1 MEPFEADLNA
11 FLSSVVSL
19 CQKHEIRVADLT
31 NLAKQADTVR
41 GSFSFAKKLMDE
53 VSSEGTS
60 LLEKVRSLETSLEN
74 ERKEHEADVSKL
86 NEAIRMENQEQSKMA
101 NHVEELEEKSSSYSE
116 SMSQLANELK
126 TTKESMDVLKDEL
139 QKSYLTC
146 TSYEQQIIRL
156 NEQLSLETMELQNKC
171 DFYEKKVNELTEQ
184 MDAMEEEMYDPEAYY
199 CLERDRVGNCD
210 VSDNTV
216 SE

>member
-1 MEPFEADLNA
+1 MEPFEVDLNA

-19 CQKHEIRVADLT
+19 CQKHEIRVADLN
-31 NLAKQADTVR
+31 NLAKQVDTVR
-41 GSFSFAKKLMDE
+41 GSFSFAKKLMNE

-74 ERKEHEADVSKL
+74 ERKEHEADVLKL
-86 NEAIRMENQEQSKMA
+86 NETIRMENQEQSKMA
-101 NHVEELEEKSSSYSE
+101 NHVEELEEKSNSYSE

-171 DFYEKKVNELTEQ
+171 DLYEKKVNELTEQ

-199 CLERDRVGNCD
+199 CLERDRVGI
-210 VSDNTV
+210 VM
-216 SE
+216 

>member
-1 MEPFEADLNA
+1 MEPFEVDLNA

-19 CQKHEIRVADLT
+19 CQKHEIRVADLN
-31 NLAKQADTVR
+31 NLAKQVDTVR
-41 GSFSFAKKLMDE
+41 GSFSFAKKLMNE

-74 ERKEHEADVSKL
+74 EREEHEADVLKL
-86 NEAIRMENQEQSKMA
+86 NETIRMENQEQSKMA
-101 NHVEELEEKSSSYSE
+101 NHVEELEEKSNSYSE

-199 CLERDRVGNCD
+199 CLERDRVEI
-210 VSDNTV
+210 VM
-216 SE
+216 

>member
-1 MEPFEADLNA
+1 MEPFEVDLNA

-19 CQKHEIRVADLT
+19 CQKHEIRVADLN
-31 NLAKQADTVR
+31 NLAKQVDTVR
-41 GSFSFAKKLMDE
+41 GSFSFAKKLMNE

-74 ERKEHEADVSKL
+74 ERKEHEADVLKL
-86 NEAIRMENQEQSKMA
+86 NETIRMENQEQSKMA
-101 NHVEELEEKSSSYSE
+101 NHVEELEEKSNSYSE

-184 MDAMEEEMYDPEAYY
+184 MDAMEEEMYDPEASY
-199 CLERDRVGNCD
+199 CLERDRVGI
-210 VSDNTV
+210 VM
-216 SE
+216 

>member
-1 MEPFEADLNA
+1 MEPFEVDLNA

-19 CQKHEIRVADLT
+19 CQKHEIRVADLN
-31 NLAKQADTVR
+31 NLAKQVDTVR
-41 GSFSFAKKLMDE
+41 GSFSFAKKLMNE

-74 ERKEHEADVSKL
+74 ET
-86 NEAIRMENQEQSKMA
+86 IRMENQEQSKMA
-101 NHVEELEEKSSSYSE
+101 NHVEELEEKSNSYSE

-199 CLERDRVGNCD
+199 CLERDRVGI
-210 VSDNTV
+210 VM
-216 SE
+216 

>member
-1 MEPFEADLNA
+1 MEPFEVDLNA

-19 CQKHEIRVADLT
+19 CQKHEIRVADLN
-31 NLAKQADTVR
+31 NLAKQVDTVR
-41 GSFSFAKKLMDE
+41 GSFSFAKKLMNE

-74 ERKEHEADVSKL
+74 ERKEHKADVLKL
-86 NEAIRMENQEQSKMA
+86 NETIRMENQEQSKMA
-101 NHVEELEEKSSSYSE
+101 NHVEELEEKSNSYSE

-199 CLERDRVGNCD
+199 CLERDRVGI
-210 VSDNTV
+210 VM
-216 SE
+216 